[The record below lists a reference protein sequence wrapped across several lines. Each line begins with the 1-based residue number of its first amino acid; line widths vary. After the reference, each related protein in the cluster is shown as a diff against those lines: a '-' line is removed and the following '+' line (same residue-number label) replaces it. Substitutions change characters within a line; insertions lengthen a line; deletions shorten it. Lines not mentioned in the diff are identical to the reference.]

1 MNQVVMITGP
11 ASTVK
16 NGWLKPAYPFA
27 VKAHYFEQEQSVPD
41 GSGGWS
47 FAWRSL
53 CGVDAYSTRQTP
65 MFEAGNWTRCKKC
78 EQQMA
83 RRAAA

>member
-41 GSGGWS
+41 GNGGHS

-53 CGVDAYSTRQTP
+53 CGVDAFST
-65 MFEAGNWTRCKKC
+65 
-78 EQQMA
+78 QQ
-83 RRAAA
+83 

>member
-11 ASTVK
+11 ASTDK

-27 VKAHYFEQEQSVPD
+27 VKAHFFEQEQSVPD
-41 GSGGWS
+41 DDGGHS

-53 CGVDAYSTRQTP
+53 CGVDAYSSRQVP
-65 MFEAGNWTRCKKC
+65 MFEAGIWTRCKKC